1 MVYARLKSRDDNSK
15 KEERIV
21 KNRLIHPMTGILAAM
36 FVVTAFPSDAIPTF
50 ARKYSTSCMTCHE
63 SFPRLNAVGEAFRL
77 NGFKFLDDELYIKE
91 VPVEMGDE
99 AYKNLWPKNAV
110 WPSSIPGLP
119 PISITLRSEL
129 DFDIGGDAE
138 ARSNFAFPNQVKLLG
153 AGAFGEHTSFFVELG
168 FEQGEGGHGGHGGEE
183 ESGVEVEIEG
193 WMQFEDLFGITNKL
207 NLRVGTVGMQELGL
221 FTARDHNRL
230 TVNPYLY
237 SSGSVPTLGHHQLEE
252 IQENLGL
259 AEVPE
264 FESTPFSLHA
274 QPGIE
279 LNGFGKRWRYAF
291 GVVNG
296 NGSVSDN
303 NSEKDLYLQLAWKF
317 GGRAFDGSLSEGEA
331 GLGSAEPWRDNSVTL
346 SLFGYRGTETVI
358 AGDVETED
366 DFWRVGPGVRWKYN
380 DFALNVGYA
389 FGRNDNPYGD
399 FGTESVDSHA
409 WFIEAEYFMFP
420 WLVNTCRYESMKID
434 LDSGIFDEDPNAELQ
449 RIIVSAKALVRANLS
464 LTAEARF
471 NTKEEGPT
479 GSIGGGDQIA
489 LALNFAF

>member
-1 MVYARLKSRDDNSK
+1 M
-15 KEERIV
+15 
-21 KNRLIHPMTGILAAM
+21 KNGLNYPIMGILAAT
-36 FVVTAFPSDAIPTF
+36 FVATSFPSDAIPTF

-91 VPVEMGDE
+91 EPVEMGDE
-99 AYKNLWPKNAV
+99 AYKNLWPRNAV

-119 PISITLRSEL
+119 PISITLQSEL
-129 DFDIGGDAE
+129 DFNLDDDVD

-168 FEQGEGGHGGHGGEE
+168 FEQGKGGHGGHGGEE

-230 TVNPYLY
+230 TVSPYLY
-237 SSGSVPTLGHHQLEE
+237 SSGSLPTLGHHQLEE
-252 IQENLGL
+252 IQADLGL

-264 FESTPFSLHA
+264 FESSPFRLHG

-279 LNGFGKRWRYAF
+279 LNGFGKRWRYAL

-303 NSEKDLYLQLAWKF
+303 NSEKDLYLQLAYKF
-317 GGRAFDGSLSEGEA
+317 GGRAFDGSLSKGEA
-331 GLGSAEPWRDNSVTL
+331 GLGGAEPWRDNSVTL
-346 SLFGYRGTETVI
+346 ALFGYRGTETVH
-358 AGDVETED
+358 AEDVETED
-366 DFWRVGPGVRWKYN
+366 DFWRLGPGVRWKYN
-380 DFALNVGYA
+380 DFALNVGYM
-389 FGRNDNPYGD
+389 FGQNDNPYGD
-399 FGTESVDSHA
+399 FGTESVDSQA

-420 WLVNTCRYESMKID
+420 WLVNTCRYESMKVD
-434 LDSGIFDEDPNAELQ
+434 LDSGIFHEDPNAELQ
-449 RIIVSAKALVRANLS
+449 RVIVSAKALVRANLS

>member
-1 MVYARLKSRDDNSK
+1 MHRQRRYLTNGLV
-15 KEERIV
+15 
-21 KNRLIHPMTGILAAM
+21 LALL
-36 FVVTAFPSDAIPTF
+36 AFLLPQSADAITAF
-50 ARKYSTSCMTCHE
+50 ARKYQTSCMTCHE

-77 NGFKFLDDELYIKE
+77 NGYKFLDDELYIKE

-119 PISITLRSEL
+119 PIMITLQSEL
-129 DFDIGGDAE
+129 DFDIEGDEE
-138 ARSNFAFPNQVKLLG
+138 ARSNFEFPNEVKILG

-168 FEQGEGGHGGHGGEE
+168 FEQGGGGHGGHGDED

-237 SSGSVPTLGHHQLEE
+237 SSGSVPTLGDEQFM
-252 IQENLGL
+252 NLGFTE
-259 AEVPE
+259 APE
-264 FESTPFSLHA
+264 FESTPFRLHA

-279 LNGFGKRWRYAF
+279 LNGFGGRWRYAL

-303 NSEKDLYLQLAWKF
+303 NSEKDVYLQLAYKF

-331 GLGSAEPWRDNSVTL
+331 GLGGAEPWRDNSVTL
-346 SLFGYRGTETVI
+346 ALFGYRGTETVH

-366 DFWRVGPGVRWKYN
+366 DFWRVGPGIRWKHN
-380 DFALNVGYA
+380 DWVLNVGYA
-389 FGRNDNPYGD
+389 FGQNDDPYGA

-409 WFIEAEYFMFP
+409 WFVEGEYFVFP
-420 WLVNTCRYESMKID
+420 WLVTTCRYEGMKVD
-434 LDSGIFDEDPNAELQ
+434 LDSGIFDEDPDAELQ
-449 RIIVSAKALVRANLS
+449 RLIVSAKALIRANLS
-464 LTAEARF
+464 LIAEGRF
-471 NTKEEGPT
+471 NTKEDGPIE
-479 GSIGGGDQIA
+479 SLGGGDQIA
-489 LALNFAF
+489 LALNYAF